1 MKSHKCNHVIFSFST
16 SKSFVIRAPCNDF
29 FFNVRTGGP
38 CTKNMLLEKEKLF
51 NAVSIA
57 VCKVVFIDVGL

>member
-1 MKSHKCNHVIFSFST
+1 MT
-16 SKSFVIRAPCNDF
+16 F
-29 FFNVRTGGP
+29 FFNVRTGI
-38 CTKNMLLEKEKLF
+38 KNMLLEKEKLF